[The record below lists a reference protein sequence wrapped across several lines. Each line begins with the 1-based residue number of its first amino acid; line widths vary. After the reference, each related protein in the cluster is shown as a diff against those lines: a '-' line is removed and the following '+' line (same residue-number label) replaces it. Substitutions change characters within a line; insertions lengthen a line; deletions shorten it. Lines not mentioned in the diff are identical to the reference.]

1 MHRTGK
7 RTVRPSLARIVLT
20 ERAEPPGAGRGPGD
34 SQESPLALSPKP
46 APLTHLTWVLA
57 ASTPLDETDDEQG
70 QHQEGDGT
78 HEPNE
83 PALGGDVRLVVG
95 VGWRGRARSKH
106 VVNDS
111 HGRR

>member
-7 RTVRPSLARIVLT
+7 RTVRPSLARTVLP

-46 APLTHLTWVLA
+46 TPLTPLTWVLA

-78 HEPNE
+78 HESNE

-111 HGRR
+111 RGRR